1 VRTTNIA
8 YDILYAFACQVN
20 IKAFMGVK
28 DSYNL
33 LTDFRFQFIHFG
45 SDNILYN
52 PSLIHGG
59 KVKHLIVEDDRDDGQ
74 LVADSGAGFVQV

>member
-1 VRTTNIA
+1 
-8 YDILYAFACQVN
+8 
-20 IKAFMGVK
+20 MGVK

-59 KVKHLIVEDDRDDGQ
+59 KVKHLIVERGFSLLVLLTRYNFGEQESVLYKGGRCVGHSRMYDRILDR
-74 LVADSGAGFVQV
+74 